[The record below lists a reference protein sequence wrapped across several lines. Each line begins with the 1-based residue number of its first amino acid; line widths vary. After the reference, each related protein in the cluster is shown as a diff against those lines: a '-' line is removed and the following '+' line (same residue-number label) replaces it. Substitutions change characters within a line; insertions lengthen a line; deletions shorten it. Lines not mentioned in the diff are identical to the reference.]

1 MLSCIL
7 KHMNFMICK
16 LYFNKAAKIKLLKSD
31 RKEITAILER
41 KNIIIEILKLNNW
54 EKLWTGQTIQRTGKQ
69 EDRVKEFPWLQQRQ
83 K

>member
-7 KHMNFMICK
+7 KQMNFMICK

-54 EKLWTGQTIQRTGKQ
+54 EKLWTGQTI
-69 EDRVKEFPWLQQRQ
+69 
-83 K
+83 

>member
-1 MLSCIL
+1 ML
-7 KHMNFMICK
+7 MICK

-54 EKLWTGQTIQRTGKQ
+54 EKLWTGQTI
-69 EDRVKEFPWLQQRQ
+69 
-83 K
+83 